1 MPRPWTTFTPHGV
14 CDLRTFRSVLANR
27 ETFTTAELNELI
39 KGLLEFDEFKV
50 RLCVRI
56 ATNY

>member
-1 MPRPWTTFTPHGV
+1 MPHGV
-14 CDLRTFRSVLANR
+14 CDLRAFRSVLANR
-27 ETFTTAELNELI
+27 ETFTTAELRELI